1 MLSPNFFA
9 TFSHKFCRRSILK
22 IGSKF
27 FKTVLMRSVP
37 SSKQPGF
44 DRIRDFRDI
53 EWCWDHHFFQHFLT
67 KFGNSILENASK
79 PLENRFTVL
88 CVFEKTAGLWQHLSL
103 QKEWMM
109 LRSTFL
115 PTFSHMLTSSKSF
128 QRALYLRA
136 KSRFLTEFDASKRM
150 RSTFLPVRFSKLFQ
164 NLLKAVLTCSV
175 LSSKRL
181 F

>member
-1 MLSPNFFA
+1 MLRSSFLP
-9 TFSHKFCRRSILK
+9 TLSHKIWKLDSWKC
-22 IGSKF
+22 
-27 FKTVLMRSVP
+27 FKTSWKLFYR
-37 SSKQPGF
+37 
-44 DRIRDFRDI
+44 
-53 EWCWDHHFFQHFLT
+53 
-67 KFGNSILENASK
+67 
-79 PLENRFTVL
+79 VL
-88 CVFEKTAGLWQHLSL
+88 CFREKTAGSWQHLSL

-175 LSSKRL
+175 LSSKRQGFDGIRVFRDNEGCWDQHFFQNFL
-181 F
+181 SNLKIVIWKSGLTPVKIWCKRWRKPKID